1 VPFYFTPYSIML
13 FNIKTGWGGM
23 PRVTNEEIVIL
34 ISSLHK
40 IAQRSIHFVYTNQH
54 AYPVMAE
61 YFNDL
66 ARLDQID
73 WAILQ
78 RRDFKHDPDDPGK
91 KERYQAEALI
101 HRHLPVD
108 ALAGIVCYNQET
120 KGFVETELK
129 ARRIDLQTVAKNTW
143 YF

>member
-1 VPFYFTPYSIML
+1 MDFSML
-13 FNIKTGWGGM
+13 ENLAS
-23 PRVTNEEIVIL
+23 V
-34 ISSLHK
+34 SL
-40 IAQRSIHFVYTNQH
+40 RSADYTNQH

-78 RRDFKHDPDDPGK
+78 RRDFKHDPDDPGE

-108 ALAGIVCYNQET
+108 ALAGIVCYNQQT

-129 ARRIDLQTVAKNTW
+129 ARRIDLRILIASGIC
-143 YF
+143 